1 MFPNANGALDAAGAA
16 GAPNNDVGVDPNVI
30 PPLCAPKGV
39 VDPLVA
45 PAPNP
50 VDPPPNV
57 EGAELEGAAPNEN
70 GA

>member
-1 MFPNANGALDAAGAA
+1 MPNANGALDADGAA
-16 GAPNNDVGVDPNVI
+16 GAPNNEVGVDPKVI
-30 PPLCAPKGV
+30 PPLGAPKGV

-45 PAPNP
+45 PPNP

-57 EGAELEGAAPNEN
+57 VDVELEGAAPNEK

>member
-30 PPLCAPKGV
+30 PPLGAPKGV

-45 PAPNP
+45 PA
-50 VDPPPNV
+50 PNV